1 MNILNSNAENIIKRN
16 IQCFGD
22 DIEFKRPVLNKY
34 QEVEKA
40 FEITLIQRCI
50 YHLPSSYGLDAP
62 IQADS
67 GKTHGSNMEKLL
79 TEYNENIKV
88 EDYCN
93 VGDKFYRIYNI
104 SNYQNSDKFIDISLE
119 EVRRELN

>member
-1 MNILNSNAENIIKRN
+1 MNVLNSNAENIIKRN

-50 YHLPSSYGLDAP
+50 FHVPSDYGVDSAV
-62 IQADS
+62 QADS
-67 GKTHGSNMEKLL
+67 GKTHGYKKEMLL

-93 VGDKFYRIYNI
+93 VGDKFYRIYAIN
-104 SNYQNSDKFIDISLE
+104 NYQNSDKFIEISLE